1 MNPYDKERFH
11 DFCISYG
18 SGSGPYGTVRDE
30 RSPAAGHHRTVWIV
44 FFEEVVLEYD
54 SDGSHIL
61 DGLIFL
67 RMMSLVALNH

>member
-1 MNPYDKERFH
+1 MNRDPKIYP
-11 DFCISYG
+11 
-18 SGSGPYGTVRDE
+18 SGRANPGIPSLGTLGMNR
-30 RSPAAGHHRTVWIV
+30 I
-44 FFEEVVLEYD
+44 LEYD